1 MPPDLPTLD
10 RRFAAVIF
18 DLDGVLVDSEGW
30 WNDVRFAFAAR
41 HGRDWTHDD
50 QAAVMGANSHEWAV
64 IMRDRLRL
72 DGLTPD
78 EIETEVVDGVVGL
91 YETRPSPVIDHAP
104 GEVRRIAEGR
114 PVAIASSSHPR
125 VIAAALASLGIE
137 DVMQA
142 VVSSDDVATGKPAP
156 DVYLAAAERLGVEPA
171 RCLVVEDSLNGV
183 KAGRAAG
190 MTVVLVPNPTVPPA
204 GNARELA
211 DHVITSLEQLD
222 PDALEPAAR
231 D

>member
-1 MPPDLPTLD
+1 MPPDLPTPD
-10 RRFAAVIF
+10 RPFVAVIF

-211 DHVITSLEQLD
+211 DHVIASLEQLD